1 MRNFASWL
9 KKVEE
14 FVMIWSSLILMVLL
28 VYTVFM
34 RYIFNRDVLGMDE
47 LEVCVAFWLYFIASA
62 NCSNNGT
69 QITADILNIVC
80 KNCPK
85 VQKIINAMT
94 SLLSACVGIV
104 FTYFSFA
111 FFDFAFQRSQ
121 RTLILRLPVTSYYIA
136 IVLGLVLMSVY
147 HFRDFVITAKELR
160 RGEVQ

>member
-1 MRNFASWL
+1 MRYIFRIL
-9 KKVEE
+9 KKMEE

-34 RYIFNRDVLGMDE
+34 RYIFNKDVLGMDE

-69 QITADILNIVC
+69 QITADILNLVC
-80 KNCPK
+80 RKSPK
-85 VQKIINAMT
+85 IQRMINAVT

-104 FTYFSFA
+104 FTYLSFS

-136 IVLGLVLMSVY
+136 IVLGLTLMSIY
-147 HFRDFVITAKELR
+147 HFRDFIIIAKELHR
-160 RGEVQ
+160 KEV